1 MCAVR
6 VLSDGAVL
14 VVPKHTVYQQCAVK
28 LQLDLR
34 DVNCMWIKVF
44 EVL

>member
-6 VLSDGAVL
+6 VLSNGAGL
-14 VVPKHTVYQQCAVK
+14 VVPKHTAYQQCAVK
-28 LQLDLR
+28 LQPDLR

-44 EVL
+44 KVL